1 MAVNIAE
8 MRERGSLQNWVFGS
22 GQFGTV
28 ETFQEVTGLG
38 DVRGRLRKL
47 GGSRINDFNEVTFGN
62 RWEWIVRYEVAIDNA
77 LEKSSRW
84 VIDNRFFTI
93 EWYELVDNRKFF
105 YRFVL
110 TEKE

>member
-8 MRERGSLQNWVFGS
+8 MRERGSLQNNVSTAYGA
-22 GQFGTV
+22 GTK
-28 ETFQEVTGLG
+28 EYYQEVSGLG

-47 GGSRINDFNEVTFGN
+47 GGSRTNDFGEVTFNN
-62 RWEWIVRYEVAIDNA
+62 RWEWVVRYEVAIENA

-93 EWYELVDNRKFF
+93 DWYELVDNRKFF